1 MRHTFIL
8 DLDDRHTAQL
18 EDLSGHFRL
27 SAEDALRLSVRLTH
41 ARMDKPDVLA
51 PEFKRYAQWDDW
63 HEEDDQ
69 TPE

>member
-8 DLDDRHTAQL
+8 DLDDRHAAQL

-27 SAEDALRLSVRLTH
+27 SAEDALRLSVRLAH

-51 PEFKRYAQWDDW
+51 PEFKPHAQWDDW
-63 HEEDDQ
+63 FDDGFDC
-69 TPE
+69 E